1 MSEIPRRQYLLHR
14 LVIECKCVPGQQ
26 TSKLKYLCVKEI
38 KAMAHWSQWFNLDDP
53 GNGDGDFETLERIQ
67 EYQNVCP
74 VSYHVT
80 GAQCQFVGSNTT
92 FDSSSAAQSAVD
104 VLIQPCTVYGL
115 ICLNSMQPSN
125 MCHDYRVRFMCQGQ
139 QQTPVDVTE

>member
-1 MSEIPRRQYLLHR
+1 M
-14 LVIECKCVPGQQ
+14 
-26 TSKLKYLCVKEI
+26 
-38 KAMAHWSQWFNLDDP
+38 
-53 GNGDGDFETLERIQ
+53 
-67 EYQNVCP
+67 CP

-104 VLIQPCTVYGL
+104 VLIQPCTLYGL

-125 MCHDYRVRFMCQGQ
+125 VCHDYRVRFMCQGQ
-139 QQTPVDVTE
+139 QQTSVDVTE